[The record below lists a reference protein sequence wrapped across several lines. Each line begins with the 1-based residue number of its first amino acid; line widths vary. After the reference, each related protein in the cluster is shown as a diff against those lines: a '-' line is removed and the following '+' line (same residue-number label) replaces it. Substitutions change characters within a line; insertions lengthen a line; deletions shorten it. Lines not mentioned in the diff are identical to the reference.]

1 MVKNYVLDT
10 NVLIHDPDSIFS
22 FEDNNVIIPLPVLEE
37 LDKLKREHGSVG
49 KNAREVI
56 RHLDE
61 LRKKGNLR
69 KGIPLENG
77 GILRVMVLEREV
89 ENVPRFLHERY
100 VDNII
105 LAYVIELMNREKI
118 PTILVSKDINLR
130 VKADSLGIPAQ
141 DYLTDR
147 SELET
152 MPKGYDEIDDEEL
165 KKQLKVKGVVEKKL
179 DLLDNFYIDLGGVY
193 GKYRKGK
200 VLRVEPF
207 ETMGISPR
215 NREQIFSMDALLD
228 DEIPLVFLVG
238 IAGTGKTLLALA
250 CGLYK
255 VLVEKR
261 YKKLIVTRPT
271 VPMGRDIGYLPGE
284 LEKKMKPWLQPI
296 MDNLELIS
304 SLSGLKIK
312 ELEKQEIL
320 EVEAISFIR
329 GRSIPKQFIIID
341 EAQNLTPHEVKTI
354 LTRVGEDT
362 KIVLVGDPYQ
372 IDTPYLDKDTNGLVY
387 AALKLLESDLSAV
400 IKLEKGERSRLAT
413 IAAELL

>member
-10 NVLIHDPDSIFS
+10 NVLIHDPDSMFS

-49 KNAREVI
+49 KNAREAI
-56 RHLDE
+56 RRLDE
-61 LRKKGNLR
+61 LREKGNLK
-69 KGIPLENG
+69 KGIALENG
-77 GILRVMVLEREV
+77 GNLRVYVLDRQV
-89 ENVPRFLHERY
+89 EGVPRFLHERY
-100 VDNII
+100 MDNII
-105 LAYVIELMNREKI
+105 LAYVIDIMNKEKI

-130 VKADSLGIPAQ
+130 VKADALGIPAQ
-141 DYLTDR
+141 DYLTDK

-152 MPKGYDEIDDEEL
+152 MPKGYVEIQDDTLRKTLEREEI
-165 KKQLKVKGVVEKKL
+165 VEKKL
-179 DLLDNFYIDLGGVY
+179 DLLDNFYIDLGGIY

-200 VLRVEPF
+200 IMKIESF

-228 DEIPLVFLVG
+228 DEIPLVFLIG
-238 IAGTGKTLLALA
+238 MAGTGKTLLALA

-261 YKKLIVTRPT
+261 YRKLIVTRPT
-271 VPMGRDIGYLPGE
+271 VPMGRDLGYLPGE

-296 MDNLELIS
+296 NDNLELIS
-304 SLSGLKIK
+304 SISGLKIK
-312 ELEKQEIL
+312 ELEKQDIL
-320 EVEAISFIR
+320 EVEALSFIR
-329 GRSIPKQFIIID
+329 GRSIPRQFIIID
-341 EAQNLTPHEVKTI
+341 EAQNLSPHEVKTI

-372 IDTPYLDKDTNGLVY
+372 IDTPYLDKNTNGLVY
-387 AALKLLESDLSAV
+387 AALKLLESELSAV

-413 IAAELL
+413 VAAELL

>member
-22 FEDNNVIIPLPVLEE
+22 FEDNNVIVPLPVLEE

-56 RHLDE
+56 RRLDE
-61 LRKKGNLR
+61 LRRKGNLR
-69 KGIPLENG
+69 KGVPLENG
-77 GILRVMVLEREV
+77 GVLRVHVLEREV
-89 ENVPRFLHERY
+89 EGAPRFLHERY
-100 VDNII
+100 MDNII
-105 LAYVIELMNREKI
+105 LSYVLDLINREKI

-152 MPKGYDEIDDEEL
+152 MPKGYMEFHDEDL
-165 KKQLKVKGVVEKKL
+165 KRALKTKEVVEKDL
-179 DLLDNFYIDLGGVY
+179 DLLDNFYIDLGELY

-200 VLRVEPF
+200 IFRVKPF
-207 ETMGISPR
+207 EIMGISPR

-250 CGLYK
+250 VGLYK

-261 YKKLIVTRPT
+261 YRKLIVTRPT
-271 VPMGRDIGYLPGE
+271 VPMGRDVGYLPGE

-312 ELEKQEIL
+312 ELEKQDLLEI
-320 EVEAISFIR
+320 EALSFIR
-329 GRSIPKQFIIID
+329 GRTIPKQFIIID

-387 AALKLLESDLSAV
+387 AALRLLESDLSAV

-413 IAAELL
+413 VAAELL

>member
-1 MVKNYVLDT
+1 
-10 NVLIHDPDSIFS
+10 
-22 FEDNNVIIPLPVLEE
+22 
-37 LDKLKREHGSVG
+37 
-49 KNAREVI
+49 
-56 RHLDE
+56 
-61 LRKKGNLR
+61 
-69 KGIPLENG
+69 
-77 GILRVMVLEREV
+77 
-89 ENVPRFLHERY
+89 
-100 VDNII
+100 
-105 LAYVIELMNREKI
+105 
-118 PTILVSKDINLR
+118 
-130 VKADSLGIPAQ
+130 
-141 DYLTDR
+141 
-147 SELET
+147 
-152 MPKGYDEIDDEEL
+152 
-165 KKQLKVKGVVEKKL
+165 
-179 DLLDNFYIDLGGVY
+179 
-193 GKYRKGK
+193 
-200 VLRVEPF
+200 
-207 ETMGISPR
+207 MGISPR

-255 VLVEKR
+255 VLVEKS

-387 AALKLLESDLSAV
+387 AALRLLESDLSAV

-413 IAAELL
+413 VAAELL